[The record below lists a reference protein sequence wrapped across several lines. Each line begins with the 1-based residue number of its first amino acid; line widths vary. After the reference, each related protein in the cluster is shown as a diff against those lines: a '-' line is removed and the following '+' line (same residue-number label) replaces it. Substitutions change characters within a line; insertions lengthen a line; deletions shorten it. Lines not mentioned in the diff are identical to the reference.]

1 MRPDVDLLRDI
12 VKTASEL
19 DLIVAGLDE
28 DTFSVTDVVR
38 SAAMY
43 KLIVIGEAAA
53 KLSDGL
59 REQFG
64 HVPWPAIISFRN
76 RATHAYFAVDWTIVY
91 EIARR
96 DVPQLAD
103 QVKTILDG
111 STEEN
116 DL

>member
-19 DLIVAGLDE
+19 DLIVVGLDE
-28 DTFSVTDVVR
+28 DTFSGTDVVR

-53 KLSDGL
+53 KLTDGL
-59 REQFG
+59 RQQFG

-76 RATHAYFAVDWTIVY
+76 RATHAYFAVDWNIVY

-96 DVPQLAD
+96 DVPELAE
-103 QVKTILDG
+103 QVKAILEG
-111 STEEN
+111 SAES
-116 DL
+116 D

>member
-1 MRPDVDLLRDI
+1 MSLPTLERSMRPDVDVLRDI

-59 REQFG
+59 RQQFG
-64 HVPWPAIISFRN
+64 NVPWPAIISFRN
-76 RATHAYFAVDWTIVY
+76 RATLRTL
-91 EIARR
+91 R
-96 DVPQLAD
+96 L
-103 QVKTILDG
+103 TGTL
-111 STEEN
+111 STRSQSGTCPSW
-116 DL
+116 LSR

>member
-76 RATHAYFAVDWTIVY
+76 RATRVLCCRLDHRLRDRQTGRAPVGRPGQDDS
-91 EIARR
+91 RR
-96 DVPQLAD
+96 FH
-103 QVKTILDG
+103 
-111 STEEN
+111 
-116 DL
+116 